1 MSQTPQVRRSKRLLS
16 VHPVDFDIESEYS
29 TQSRRQSF
37 QLPSPLYDRNGLQE
51 SYSEFSFTG
60 SGPTDGGSRRG
71 SLFAEADLASVFRD
85 IIQEKGHSIAMPE
98 QQFST
103 EIRMEVNA
111 RRKSLDRTK
120 SEEIFHREHRLPRT
134 RSVPRVWNLSGDT
147 DLHRLLPQEKHSAQY
162 YADMESSEDEL
173 APEYPVYQRHFI
185 RHRNRSGSQ
194 ENSGS
199 QISDLTKRMSSIEKM
214 LSRLEEMTPH
224 SAESPN
230 LKGRH
235 TSVSPVGSEASG
247 VLTDADI
254 EEEKLK
260 KKLGELANNI
270 SDKGLSSEEE
280 NGRRKIERQQELS
293 SSSEEIQN
301 DAVKRSSAVALCDI
315 TTEALRTINVTEKAL
330 CDLAGADGLRYEAS
344 SNRSSHL
351 ILGEKGPSAS
361 EAKDTDEAYRK
372 LEENVYMAA
381 GTNYNLERQLQELEE
396 RARSRESHTT
406 STTDSELSE
415 LEDKVASA
423 AAQVQHT
430 ESEVSDI
437 ENRIAALRA
446 AGVSVSSEEK
456 PKRKQDGQAAALQ
469 QPIRRKVS
477 NSSAT
482 NNDAFDR
489 NSQYKGSLTQRNP
502 SNKRRLD
509 HVFAVRWHSFC
520 CFFLL
525 SQTLTL
531 TCVLFY
537 RHPYQ
542 PK

>member
-301 DAVKRSSAVALCDI
+301 DAVK
-315 TTEALRTINVTEKAL
+315 
-330 CDLAGADGLRYEAS
+330 
-344 SNRSSHL
+344 
-351 ILGEKGPSAS
+351 
-361 EAKDTDEAYRK
+361 
-372 LEENVYMAA
+372 VYMAA

>member
-199 QISDLTKRMSSIEKM
+199 Q
-214 LSRLEEMTPH
+214 
-224 SAESPN
+224 SPN